1 MKRLITLCLVMLL
14 FAVSSF
20 GQSSYGFSYSSV
32 TYTEITGGTLLGATD
47 SDDQRFV
54 DPASPLGSTT
64 VLTGPGFPIGFN
76 FTFGGEVFDRLAVN
90 NNGWISLGH
99 SSLTPAVNIN
109 SSSSYTPLGSTTSIS
124 PDYLVSRIAA
134 VGRDLQAQ
142 TGASLRIET
151 IGTTPNQVCVIQ
163 WKNYRKYS
171 ASGDNFNFQIRLNEG
186 SNEVHIVYGTMTN
199 NATSTTVQVG
209 LRGAPSASATNYHN
223 RTTTTDWSATSKGVA
238 VGDACTLSNS
248 VYPANGAQFEFM
260 PPPPCS
266 VPTSQPTALNLTPT
280 LNSIAG
286 SFTAAPGV
294 DDYLVV
300 RSLNNSLSAN
310 PVDGTVYTAGTSL
323 GGGTV
328 DYFGTQT
335 SFTSSNLN
343 HSTPYYYFIFSC
355 NYATCTGGPLYL
367 TTSPLEGN
375 TITLSPGN
383 IYSTASGNWSSTST
397 WQGGVV
403 PTATDNAIIQDGH
416 TVTVDAATNTCYSL
430 TINSGGTVNVTG
442 TANKLTVNNN
452 LTNNG
457 TLDLY
462 SADGTAYCD
471 LTFAGAYNSTLTGSG
486 TVTDL
491 HTLTVNKGSGTVL
504 LTSPMLEVMP
514 DNLTIKNSASS
525 TATTGSFLQTGTFN
539 GIVKF
544 SGTYTLTNA
553 VFLAAAY
560 SIPSTGGFWLNNP
573 NFTVAGL
580 NGSPT
585 LLGLFRISAGTF
597 NIGTS
602 TGNSMGFS
610 SGSKIY
616 IDGGAVIST
625 GRFGVGSSTNTITYN
640 QSGGDVTVCTVGNT
654 STTYASFDLGTSA
667 TSSFTLSGGTIT
679 IQLAS
684 TAASG
689 PRDFRGGSTTPIWTN
704 YTGTT
709 LYLGNANSGASK
721 TFFISGSVPPMVIT
735 TTSAV
740 HNVSLYAAA
749 YYYGDLLIPV
759 GSTLNLNGYGFW
771 CSGDAENNGTIT
783 GTVTGSRFDFAGGLL
798 RAAQTYSGT
807 GAFGTSS
814 APVLST
820 GFNNSAGVTL
830 NSQMHSLRANMFL
843 GTLVNSNNLVLG
855 NGTTGE
861 AVVQIG
867 GVSTAVGGAFD
878 TYPTLNLGTGAY
890 TLLYSTESALRTS
903 GYEIPASR
911 TVTNV
916 TINNTNGV
924 TLSGGDL
931 TIGTASAGTLT
942 LTAGILNTGGSTVYL
957 PNTGTSISGGS
968 ATSYVNGKLVRTFP
982 ASRTA
987 TGTYTTATLYP
998 VGNGTAYMPLYIDPT
1013 TGAGGTVS
1021 VSGQAFLTNSGT
1033 MGPGVTSLSQPRWE
1047 ALITAGSSNF
1057 TSSFLR
1063 IGEIGIISSNQILQ
1077 AATAAGEYGAIPS
1090 TSTYATGTPPTLTTT
1105 GTQIPAASYYGY
1117 FAYGDLTACTAPTAQ
1132 PTNFVTSYMTTTGFV
1147 GSFIPANPA
1156 ASHYLVVRYAA
1167 GATPANPV
1175 DYTTYA
1181 VGSALGT
1188 GTVRA
1193 SSVSTIFTE
1202 SGLTAGTTYDY
1213 YVYSFNNSGCY
1224 GPVYYTTGPLFSSV
1238 TTCATAVGT
1247 PGTPTA
1253 SIVTNDSFT
1262 ASWTAS
1268 STPDVTYL
1276 LDVATNSTFT
1286 SFVPGYETLDV
1297 GAVLT
1302 YDITGLSSN
1311 TTYYVRVR
1319 AYDAVSGCYS
1329 NFSGTLTQ
1337 LTLCDPVTVLPFTQD
1352 FEGTLF
1358 PPSCW
1363 TRYSGLLADP
1373 SVLVPTTSGWTKD
1386 DWRNVTSP
1394 VDKAARLN
1402 VYGSTTKY
1410 WLMTPLIDIGTGNYQ
1425 LDFDL
1430 ALTDYGNAAQ
1440 PDQNGTDDKFAVV
1453 ISTDYG
1459 VTWSS
1464 ANTLRLWDNA
1474 GSPYVYNNIS
1484 YLGEHVII
1492 PLTGYTGVI
1501 MIGFYGESTTSNADN
1516 DLMINNL
1523 VIGPPPECPIPTA
1536 LSTTQITL
1544 TGATLGWTDNEGE
1557 YWDVY
1562 IDLASNPD
1570 PTIGSTPSYNDL
1582 TVNQLIWAEGIP
1594 STNYKW
1600 FVRRDCGQDNLDV
1613 STWAGPGV
1621 FYTGYCIPAPSTG
1634 DGQGITNVTFST
1646 VNNTTGAE
1654 TGWYGNY
1661 SAMVGDVQRT
1671 ATIPVFITYQTG
1683 YTYNTKIW
1691 IDWNDD
1697 LDFDDTGEEVY
1708 SGESLADNPTTL
1720 EASFVVPVSAPLGN
1734 HRMRIGGCDY
1744 SIPTPCYTGYYG
1756 SFEDYT
1762 VNVTPEPACPFP
1774 TNLATLDIHSTSADL
1789 DWDWQVDS
1797 FFDIFYGITGF
1808 DPETE
1813 GTIVSGIPA
1822 PPYTL
1827 DELTPDTDYD
1837 WYVRTVCGLNNP
1849 DVDYYWLAIDNV
1861 GTLTTPSGGASEYDE
1876 GEDYTWY
1883 QYNQAPGDIDWYN
1896 IWFYNDPYDETR
1908 MKIIRMG
1915 FWVQPLAEGTGEVYY
1930 VVNWSLPGWT
1940 GTGFPTPDDEA
1951 FIGRSPVN
1959 GPVTV
1964 NPVDPL
1970 VNPNGQWVE
1979 LYYIIPDYNP
1989 AWVSVDIFGTNI
2001 QILPQQI
2008 APPESS
2014 PLFGWWTESP
2024 GNGGIIVHECVP
2036 KPSGHLSEW
2045 AGPATFT
2052 TLVSCPPPTNLSAS
2066 NVTDHTADIAWA
2078 AGDLETAWEYYYS
2091 TGPGAPAGAGIPIE
2105 MVSLDLVGLADITTY
2120 YFYVRADC
2128 GTEFS
2133 TWAGPLVFT
2142 TLTSCPAPSGLTVDN
2157 ITPNGAD
2164 ISWIAGGS
2172 ELNWNVE
2179 VGLPGFVPG
2188 TGNSVTS
2195 ALATYLNPWPA
2206 EGLESSTAYQA
2217 YVQAVCGFDQPK
2229 QENFW
2234 VSIDQAGQLDPDPLS
2249 SGGAPVDDPGEDGV
2263 WYLYDQAPG
2272 DMDWYN
2278 VWFYNDAFDNTRM
2291 KIIRMGFWVRPL
2303 IDGPAELNY
2312 VVNWSLPGWTGPG
2325 FPTPNDEA
2333 FIGRSPVNGPIMVD
2347 PVDPGINPY
2356 GQWVELYYVIP
2367 DYNPEWVSVD
2377 IYGMNIQIERELRE
2391 PPVESLLH
2399 TWWLQNPQRGGI
2411 LLHECLP
2418 KPVGDVSLW
2427 TGPVAFNTLCETE
2440 ILPACESF
2448 ATSTWPACWSQGY
2461 ASEITSDRWSV
2472 SNTTNAGGTS
2482 YEMKASFQYN
2492 TGQSWLT
2499 SPVFNLPSGGA
2510 NLMFRQYYNDYGS
2523 GLTLGVRYSIDGGQ
2537 NWQVIYTITSGG
2549 GDVGPELLLLPIPAS
2564 GDVIIQWYLDG
2575 NHYQFDYW
2583 YIDDVCVFEPC
2594 ALNVWT
2600 GMVNNNWNEPGNW
2613 SCGIVPYEDVPV
2625 KIPSNPAGGVS
2636 PVIGVGINASC
2647 FAIELETNASI
2658 VIQGTL
2664 HVVNP

>member
-1 MKRLITLCLVMLL
+1 MLL

-1021 VSGQAFLTNSGT
+1021 ISGQAFLTNSGT

-1063 IGEIGIISSNQILQ
+1063 IGENGIISSNQILQ

-1193 SSVSTIFTE
+1193 SSVSTTFTE

-1224 GPVYYTTGPLFSSV
+1224 GPVYFTTGPLFSSV
-1238 TTCATAVGT
+1238 TTCATAVGV

-1253 SIVTNDSFT
+1253 SSIQTTSFT

-1268 STPDVTYL
+1268 STEGVSYI

-1286 SFVPGYETLDV
+1286 SFVPGYQSLDV
-1297 GAVLT
+1297 EDELT
-1302 YDITGLSSN
+1302 YVITGLSAN

-1319 AYDAVSGCYS
+1319 AYDVLANCYS
-1329 NFSGTLTQ
+1329 AYSGTLTQ
-1337 LTLCDPVTVLPFTQD
+1337 MTACTAISNLPWSEG
-1352 FEGTLF
+1352 FEGVITPTL
-1358 PPSCW
+1358 PACW
-1363 TRYSGLLADP
+1363 YKENGDWVTANNGSSTYDADALTGTQFLRDSYSAVNEYIWTPGFDLTAG
-1373 SVLVPTTSGWTKD
+1373 VPYDFTFWWAGDNYAGWT
-1386 DWRNVTSP
+1386 
-1394 VDKAARLN
+1394 
-1402 VYGSTTKY
+1402 G
-1410 WLMTPLIDIGTGNYQ
+1410 DIFYNT
-1425 LDFDL
+1425 
-1430 ALTDYGNAAQ
+1430 AQ
-1440 PDQNGTDDKFAVV
+1440 
-1453 ISTDYG
+1453 IS
-1459 VTWSS
+1459 
-1464 ANTLRLWDNA
+1464 
-1474 GSPYVYNNIS
+1474 
-1484 YLGEHVII
+1484 
-1492 PLTGYTGVI
+1492 
-1501 MIGFYGESTTSNADN
+1501 
-1516 DLMINNL
+1516 
-1523 VIGPPPECPIPTA
+1523 
-1536 LSTTQITL
+1536 
-1544 TGATLGWTDNEGE
+1544 TGATQLGGSFVTSGTTTTKTYTEVVRSFNPSSSGTYFFAIRINATSAPW
-1557 YWDVY
+1557 Y
-1562 IDLASNPD
+1562 ISFDDFKLELSPTVPAIGVD
-1570 PTIGSTPSYNDL
+1570 PTAINFGYVPSGGTSTVQYYILSGQFLNPPEGNL
-1582 TVNQLIWAEGIP
+1582 TVTPPANFEVSLSISSGFSASAINVPYTAGAVTDTVYVKFKPTSPNTPYSGNI
-1594 STNYKW
+1594 TN
-1600 FVRRDCGQDNLDV
+1600 
-1613 STWAGPGV
+1613 AGGN
-1621 FYTGYCIPAPSTG
+1621 APSQNVAVSGSSALVYCASAATNLT
-1634 DGQGITNVTFST
+1634 DEWISNVTFAGINNNSGST
-1646 VNNTTGAE
+1646 G
-1654 TGWYGNY
+1654 Y
-1661 SAMVGDVQRT
+1661 SDFRSIS
-1671 ATIPVFITYQTG
+1671 ATVTPGTSYNFSSTIDQTG
-1683 YTYNTKIW
+1683 TYTETVTIW
-1691 IDWNDD
+1691 IDWNQNAVFETSELIQIGTCAISGCIIS
-1697 LDFDDTGEEVY
+1697 LDIPVPADAVAGSTGMRVVLKFSSYQTDPCATFTFGEV
-1708 SGESLADNPTTL
+1708 E
-1720 EASFVVPVSAPLGN
+1720 
-1734 HRMRIGGCDY
+1734 DY
-1744 SIPTPCYTGYYG
+1744 SVIVTAPPPCPAPVGMSTTNIG
-1756 SFEDYT
+1756 SNT
-1762 VNVTPEPACPFP
+1762 
-1774 TNLATLDIHSTSADL
+1774 ATLNWTNNP
-1789 DWDWQVDS
+1789 DS
-1797 FFDIFYGITGF
+1797 FFDIFYGEAGF

-1813 GTIVSGIPA
+1813 GTLVTGIPA

-2263 WYLYDQAPG
+2263 WYLYDQSPG